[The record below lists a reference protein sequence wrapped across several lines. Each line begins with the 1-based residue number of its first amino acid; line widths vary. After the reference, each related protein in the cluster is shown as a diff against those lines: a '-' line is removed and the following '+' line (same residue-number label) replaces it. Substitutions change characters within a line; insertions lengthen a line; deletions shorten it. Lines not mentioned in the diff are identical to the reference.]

1 MFLLPYRIRRICS
14 SILGQMVFYF
24 LVIAYVMLNSSLF
37 NVVLLSLLVVD
48 VLKLQSVHDMLKK
61 NPYKRVAPCSKE
73 ITSDPQSKRILLV
86 STDESEDE
94 CDVDKKSHSLP
105 ISFAFFPSM
114 IVRKLSL
121 VYFSLALLA
130 KLFFA
135 VLPRSWLENAP
146 LLLRMIIYWING
158 GMSRI
163 HSVLFEYFLVAL
175 IVLYIYVVV
184 ASRLYSRS
192 QRLL

>member
-1 MFLLPYRIRRICS
+1 
-14 SILGQMVFYF
+14 MVFYF

-48 VLKLQSVHDMLKK
+48 VFKLQSVHDMLKK

-105 ISFAFFPSM
+105 ISFALFPSM
-114 IVRKLSL
+114 IVRKLFL

>member
-1 MFLLPYRIRRICS
+1 
-14 SILGQMVFYF
+14 
-24 LVIAYVMLNSSLF
+24 
-37 NVVLLSLLVVD
+37 
-48 VLKLQSVHDMLKK
+48 
-61 NPYKRVAPCSKE
+61 
-73 ITSDPQSKRILLV
+73 
-86 STDESEDE
+86 
-94 CDVDKKSHSLP
+94 
-105 ISFAFFPSM
+105 M
-114 IVRKLSL
+114 IVRKLFL

-135 VLPRSWLENAP
+135 VLPRSWLKNAP